1 MFALLVGAQL
11 LVLIAMVAVSAW
23 GRKHI
28 DEETRIPARFGN
40 PPAFDYT
47 MSKKTSLIYT
57 PLIGLLIFIS
67 TLAVRDTGTPEAVA
81 AIGLAIM
88 VFFLLAHRSSVRR
101 AAR

>member
-28 DEETRIPARFGN
+28 DAETRIPVRLGTTG
-40 PPAFDYT
+40 FDYT
-47 MSKKTSLIYT
+47 KSKNTTLIYA
-57 PLIGLLIFIS
+57 PLIGLIIVIS
-67 TLAVRDTGTPEAVA
+67 TLAVMDSGTPEIA

-88 VFFLLAHRSSVRR
+88 VIFLLAHRSSVRR